1 MKVNDA
7 VPGAILIAFAA
18 GVLYQTLSF
27 PPMPGQDYGPALFP
41 QIIGILMVIS
51 GLALVV
57 RGLRTRRGSG
67 AAGGPTAGGRMLEVA
82 DWMQSPA
89 HLANFALL
97 IALLIF
103 YILVAKPLGFIPTSF
118 LVLAALMTRLRGLRH
133 LGSSLAIAAVAT
145 LAIQQMFGVIL
156 RVPLPWGILPPVSW

>member
-1 MKVNDA
+1 
-7 VPGAILIAFAA
+7 
-18 GVLYQTLSF
+18 
-27 PPMPGQDYGPALFP
+27 
-41 QIIGILMVIS
+41 
-51 GLALVV
+51 
-57 RGLRTRRGSG
+57 
-67 AAGGPTAGGRMLEVA
+67 MLEVA